1 MYAGRVIEIGT
12 VHEVL
17 KAPRHPY
24 TAALLASMPRID
36 DTGTGP
42 LPAIGGQPPN
52 PRQLPPGCAFGPRC
66 ERVDETCRTAR
77 AALSGHDRRVA
88 CHHPLE
94 RP

>member
-1 MYAGRVIEIGT
+1 MYAGRVVELGT

-17 KAPRHPY
+17 KAPKHPY

-52 PRQLPPGCAFGPRC
+52 PRRLPPGCAFGPRC
-66 ERVDETCRTAR
+66 ERVDETCRAAR
-77 AALSGHDRRVA
+77 PALAGHDRRVA